1 MPNLYNRLARNRY
14 SAGLRENKMGG
25 PFGVRKI
32 YVCLIT
38 VLGAACA
45 TRPNLPRTHAW
56 ALPCD
61 SCVEGISNFAQVDE
75 NLWRGAQPD
84 MDDPDIFI
92 KLEKRGVKTVIN
104 PRYHHDDFYR
114 PQISERQ
121 LVFTRSGARD
131 FFSLASPLTPTFQ
144 KCNLPERCQQDIP
157 VTLPSIQRKFR
168 SVYCFAAKIRVLTHE
183 ARQE

>member
-1 MPNLYNRLARNRY
+1 MPNLYNRLARKRY
-14 SAGLRENKMGG
+14 SAGLREKQMGC
-25 PFGVRKI
+25 PFGVRII

-38 VLGAACA
+38 VVGAACA

-75 NLWRGAQPD
+75 KLWRGAQLD

-104 PRYHHDDFYR
+104 LRYHHDDFYR
-114 PQISERQ
+114 LQIGERQ
-121 LVFTRSGARD
+121 LFFTRLGLRNFVYLIPSA
-131 FFSLASPLTPTFQ
+131 APTFQ
-144 KCNLPERCQQDIP
+144 KCNVPER
-157 VTLPSIQRKFR
+157 FR
-168 SVYCFAAKIRVLTHE
+168 QYI
-183 ARQE
+183 